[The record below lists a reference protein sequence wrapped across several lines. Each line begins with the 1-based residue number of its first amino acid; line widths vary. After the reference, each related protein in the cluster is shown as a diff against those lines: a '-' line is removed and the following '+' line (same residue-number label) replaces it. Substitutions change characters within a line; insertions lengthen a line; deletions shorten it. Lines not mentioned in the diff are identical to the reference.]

1 MIRIVTVMTLG
12 SYITGCAGSG
22 LHPFGSSEQM
32 AMTLHEDEQRI
43 WDQSQEEQVRLDQSD
58 HVYDNEEITAYV
70 NQVAAK
76 LVPSNLKDMGFHV
89 QVQVLSNPMLNAFAF
104 PHGVIY
110 LHTGILARMEN
121 EAQLATLLGHEF
133 THASHRHAIQSMR
146 SIKSTSNTL
155 GTLGVV
161 FVPFGLLGSVAM
173 VLGNVG
179 GVAAVNGY
187 SRSFEAE
194 ADRVGLDLVV
204 AAGYDPHESP
214 KLFEHLKHDLEEQ
227 DLDEP
232 FFFGTHPRLN
242 DRIDEYQEILE
253 ERYATQSGV
262 TNQETFLTVMQP
274 LFLDNAKLDVA
285 SGRFASAE
293 AGIHRYLSRHPHD
306 AQGQY
311 WLGEVYRQRGEEGD
325 EEKAFQTFSHAVEL
339 SPSFADPHRSLGIMH
354 FKREQWNDAENE
366 FAQYLSLS
374 PTASDRE
381 FIQSY
386 VEQLQQ
392 K

>member
-12 SYITGCAGSG
+12 SYITGCTGSG

-76 LVPSNLKDMGFHV
+76 LVPSNLKDMGFHA
-89 QVQVLSNPMLNAFAF
+89 QVQVLRNPMLNAFAF

-146 SIKSTSNTL
+146 SIKSTSDTL

-161 FVPFGLLGSVAM
+161 FVPFGLLGGLAM
-173 VLGNVG
+173 VLGNVA
-179 GVAAVNGY
+179 GVAAVTGY

-227 DLDEP
+227 DLDEA

-242 DRIDEYQEILE
+242 DRIEEYQEILE

-293 AGIHRYLSRHPHD
+293 AGIQRYLSRHPHD
-306 AQGQY
+306 AEGYY

-325 EEKAFQTFSHAVEL
+325 EEKAIQTFSHAVEL
-339 SPSFADPHRSLGIMH
+339 FPSFADPHRSLGIMH
-354 FKREQWNDAENE
+354 FKREQWNDAESHLR
-366 FAQYLSLS
+366 QYLSLS
-374 PTASDRE
+374 PAASDRE

-386 VEQLQQ
+386 VKQLQQ